1 MEDFFKIITDWLIPK
16 RATYANPRNTY
27 SGANGSIYPPG
38 NSSKYPPV
46 LYDYIWHKYVILISQ
61 NLIIDMSSNFCNF
74 LS

>member
-38 NSSKYPPV
+38 SGSNYPPV
-46 LYDYIWHKYVILISQ
+46 LYDYIWHK
-61 NLIIDMSSNFCNF
+61 
-74 LS
+74 